1 MDILRRTD
9 LRNSLEHEL
18 AFETRHKQLTSHGRV
33 KWLIGMLSEYV
44 ERWNGFCQPPFAGMH
59 DAVQDSGFAMIEIGA
74 ALLSRELRM
83 ADPPIV
89 VFDAWLHFISCLSE
103 MRDRA
108 DFRLLNGL
116 VSGMRQVEAAMATW
130 KGE

>member
-33 KWLIGMLSEYV
+33 KWLVGMLSEYV
-44 ERWNGFCQPPFAGMH
+44 ERWIGFCQPPSAGMH
-59 DAVQDSGFAMIEIGA
+59 EAVQDSGFAMIEIGA
-74 ALLSRELRM
+74 ALLSRELSV
-83 ADPPIV
+83 ADPPKV
-89 VFDAWLHFISCLSE
+89 FFDAWLHFISCLSE

-108 DFRLLNGL
+108 DFRLLNDLAG
-116 VSGMRQVEAAMATW
+116 GMRQVEATLAIW
-130 KGE
+130 EE